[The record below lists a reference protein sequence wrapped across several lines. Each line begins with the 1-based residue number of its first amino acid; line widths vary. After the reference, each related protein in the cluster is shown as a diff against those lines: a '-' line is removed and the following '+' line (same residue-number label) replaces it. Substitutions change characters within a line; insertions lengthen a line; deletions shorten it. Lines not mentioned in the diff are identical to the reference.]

1 MIDGQQAYQWP
12 QPYFGAE
19 QPTRSVDS
27 ARASKSKSGEKEPKH
42 LKGAKP
48 QAQMPTGA
56 ALNQFVPVYMIPPG
70 FQGHPGAFNAALA
83 AHAASQGQTVP
94 NMYQMPTYGH
104 FNQGYLPYG
113 YPAAAAPQPAK
124 GYVAQY
130 GSYSGSDYQTNSSV
144 HTGSNAGDSSHR
156 NSKSSDNSSK
166 RNSRSTTSK
175 DSARHSV
182 EDGARKNSIRRLPPT
197 KNGGPRKK
205 YPFYLF
211 HSSFII
217 TSIPTSDS
225 ATHPSPRSADA
236 VRGIRNLA
244 NRLLRL
250 GFHSVIYLKAAC
262 QAPTHP
268 GSPLWG
274 L

>member
-1 MIDGQQAYQWP
+1 
-12 QPYFGAE
+12 
-19 QPTRSVDS
+19 
-27 ARASKSKSGEKEPKH
+27 
-42 LKGAKP
+42 
-48 QAQMPTGA
+48 MPTGA

-104 FNQGYLPYG
+104 FNQGYLP
-113 YPAAAAPQPAK
+113 AAAPQPAK

-197 KNGGPRKK
+197 KNTKK
-205 YPFYLF
+205 VQSTFTINISKTQLGKPIKIASNSRS
-211 HSSFII
+211 HSI
-217 TSIPTSDS
+217 DS
-225 ATHPSPRSADA
+225 TKVEA
-236 VRGIRNLA
+236 
-244 NRLLRL
+244 
-250 GFHSVIYLKAAC
+250 LKSLC
-262 QAPTHP
+262 CSTDCDHVD
-268 GSPLWG
+268 
-274 L
+274 

>member
-166 RNSRSTTSK
+166 R
-175 DSARHSV
+175 
-182 EDGARKNSIRRLPPT
+182 RLPPT
-197 KNGGPRKK
+197 KNTKK
-205 YPFYLF
+205 VQSTFTINISKTQLGKPIKIASNSRS
-211 HSSFII
+211 HSIGSDL
-217 TSIPTSDS
+217 SAGCSASACAPIPEKASQIKRSCSHDS
-225 ATHPSPRSADA
+225 
-236 VRGIRNLA
+236 
-244 NRLLRL
+244 
-250 GFHSVIYLKAAC
+250 
-262 QAPTHP
+262 
-268 GSPLWG
+268 
-274 L
+274 